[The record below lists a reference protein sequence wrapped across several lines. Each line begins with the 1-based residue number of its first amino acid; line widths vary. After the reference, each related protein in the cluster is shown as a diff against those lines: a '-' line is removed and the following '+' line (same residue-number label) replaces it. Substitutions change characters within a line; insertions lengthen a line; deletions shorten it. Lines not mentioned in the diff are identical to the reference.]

1 LTYNALSTKRKGTLV
16 NTVAQKNYAKKCLV
30 AAKQGNEIAQNTLG
44 FLHLHGQGV
53 EKDYDRAAK
62 WFKQAANQHYAP
74 AQFNLAI
81 MYKLGQGV
89 AQNYTESIKWLQRAA
104 KQDYL
109 DAQTNLGNVF
119 YQGLGTVQ
127 DYEMAY
133 VWWTI
138 AQQNGA
144 KDIEHTRNE
153 LVQLM
158 TGQQLDNAKKL
169 VENFTLSH

>member
-1 LTYNALSTKRKGTLV
+1 M

-53 EKDYDRAAK
+53 NKDYDRAAK
-62 WFKQAANQHYAP
+62 WFRQAANQHYAP

-89 AQNYTESIKWLQRAA
+89 EQSYADCIKWLQLAA

-109 DAQTNLGNVF
+109 DAQTNLATLF
-119 YQGLGTVQ
+119 YQGLGTIQ

-133 VWWTI
+133 VWLSI
-138 AQQNGA
+138 AQRNGA
-144 KDIEHTRNE
+144 QDSDHIRQE
-153 LVQLM
+153 LIQKM
-158 TGQQLDNAKKL
+158 TEQQLTNAERL
-169 VENFTLSH
+169 VDDFSMTH